1 MNILMCKYL
10 LQNLTTPLGLSNVRR
25 VVVPANTL
33 LSKAAPGWRIP
44 PPNEDLQDG
53 SLALGFSMSSPGAT
67 RSDCREEG
75 VDHLCDR
82 NTTPDRDTTQ
92 IDLGRRWPTVP
103 LSPGWRTALC
113 TAGSRS
119 SSNIITLFLP
129 CLYLLL
135 PTLQSSLSQRGSL
148 GCFTS
153 SLLSYLSAPLPEVQS
168 RPPELILIGYN

>member
-1 MNILMCKYL
+1 MCKYL

-33 LSKAAPGWRIP
+33 LSELPLDEGYRHLMKIF
-44 PPNEDLQDG
+44 QDG
-53 SLALGFSMSSPGAT
+53 SLALGCLCHLRAT

-82 NTTPDRDTTQ
+82 NTTPDRELLLKLTWA
-92 IDLGRRWPTVP
+92 RVAHRS

-148 GCFTS
+148 GCLYILS
-153 SLLSYLSAPLPEVQS
+153 SQLQMQLPCPKFRADPQ
-168 RPPELILIGYN
+168 N

>member
-1 MNILMCKYL
+1 MSRFG
-10 LQNLTTPLGLSNVRR
+10 LQPHGLSDSCS
-25 VVVPANTL
+25 PC
-33 LSKAAPGWRIP
+33 SAPISP
-44 PPNEDLQDG
+44 Y
-53 SLALGFSMSSPGAT
+53 SLPGPHSS
-67 RSDCREEG
+67 
-75 VDHLCDR
+75 LC
-82 NTTPDRDTTQ
+82 PSQ
-92 IDLGRRWPTVP
+92 LDLGQRWPTVP

-135 PTLQSSLSQRGSL
+135 STLQSSLSQRGSL

-153 SLLSYLSAPLPEVQS
+153 SLLSYLSAPLREVQS